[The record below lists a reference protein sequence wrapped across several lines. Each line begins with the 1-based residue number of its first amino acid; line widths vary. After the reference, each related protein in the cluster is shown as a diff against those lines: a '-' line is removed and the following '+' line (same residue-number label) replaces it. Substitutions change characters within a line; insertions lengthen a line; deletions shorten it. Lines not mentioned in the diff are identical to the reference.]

1 MVFGD
6 GGVDGANDRRDK
18 GVVFKGNQ
26 SGDSRSSGRTD
37 FVNQIPGSVVRFHN
51 HSGAAVNSLGGNPG
65 GKVFGQAVF
74 DGGSRQRVYKE
85 AGISRR
91 APGDSGKDTKI
102 FFGNLPSFAKGA
114 KDTEYGVNLFFGNP
128 RVSRKPLPLL
138 RRPGH

>member
-6 GGVDGANDRRDK
+6 GGVDGPNDRGDK
-18 GVVFKGNQ
+18 SIVFKGNQ
-26 SGDSRSSGRTD
+26 PGDSRSSGRAD
-37 FVNQIPGSVVRFHN
+37 FVNQVPRSVVRFHN

-65 GKVFGQAVF
+65 GKVFRQAMF

-91 APGDSGKDTKI
+91 APGDSGKDAEI
-102 FFGNLPSFAKGA
+102 LFGKFPSFAKSA
-114 KDTEYGVNLFFGNP
+114 ENTEYGVNLFLWKPTSF
-128 RVSRKPLPLL
+128 RKRLPLL